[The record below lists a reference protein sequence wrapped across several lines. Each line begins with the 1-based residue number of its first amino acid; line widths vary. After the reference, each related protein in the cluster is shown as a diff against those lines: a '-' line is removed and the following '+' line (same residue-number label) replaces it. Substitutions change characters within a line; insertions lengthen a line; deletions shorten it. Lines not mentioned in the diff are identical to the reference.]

1 MAAFARDAPLTIQTL
16 FKPDGPLASHIDGF
30 KARAPQLEM
39 AEAVARA
46 IKSGGRLLVEAGTG
60 TGKTYAYLVPALGS
74 GKRVVMSTGSKT
86 CRSSSSTGISPPS
99 RGRSPTLRQW
109 HCSRGAA
116 TISASS
122 A

>member
-46 IKSGGRLLVEAGTG
+46 IKSGGYTVQA
-60 TGKTYAYLVPALGS
+60 
-74 GKRVVMSTGSKT
+74 
-86 CRSSSSTGISPPS
+86 
-99 RGRSPTLRQW
+99 
-109 HCSRGAA
+109 
-116 TISASS
+116 
-122 A
+122 